1 MELSEEKQFALSHLH
16 IRRKSTRM
24 TLGILLI
31 TALAFALNFISIYSV
46 NGVERSLAD
55 GIEMLNAAQGAAPT
69 DAAVALSAT
78 SQAISDTRMRLL
90 VVGLLIL
97 IISASTAY
105 LMITV
110 GARVVAQEFWIR
122 RMGEGDLDY
131 QPDLGG
137 NDEIAESAA
146 ALEKLRQRSI
156 RVVRLNLV
164 EKLSRD
170 LQAKNEELEGVLAEL
185 RRTQD
190 QIVQRQ
196 KLAELGELTA
206 GVAHEIRNPLNFI
219 KNFSEASGELL
230 QELDETVA
238 ENADKLGN
246 EARALIDEISRDLAD
261 NTARILSHGARADRI
276 IRDMLRLGR
285 GSVEFQSVDINDLLR
300 ERAMLAYRSARSAE
314 PDFPLD
320 IKEELDPNAG
330 EATIVP
336 EDMARVFLNIV
347 GNACYATA
355 EKRNTLSQL
364 GNHSYMPTLWLRTK
378 RSEDSIE
385 IRVRDNGDGIPTDVM
400 EKIFNPFFTTKPA
413 DKGTGLGLSL
423 SNDIVREH
431 GGTITPV
438 SEPGE
443 YTEMIISIPI
453 SRGAVAAD

>member
-1 MELSEEKQFALSHLH
+1 MELSEEKQFAISHLH
-16 IRRKSTRM
+16 IRRKSTQL
-24 TLGILLI
+24 TAGILL
-31 TALAFALNFISIYSV
+31 AVLL
-46 NGVERSLAD
+46 
-55 GIEMLNAAQGAAPT
+55 
-69 DAAVALSAT
+69 AVALIFVGVGAFNDIEASMASDIAVIGSAETSAPTISADALHST
-78 SQAISDTRMRLL
+78 SQAVSAARTRLL
-90 VVGLLIL
+90 VIGALIFV
-97 IISASTAY
+97 IVTFVAY
-105 LMITV
+105 RALTV
-110 GARVVAQEFWIR
+110 GPRVVAQEFWIR

-131 QPDLGG
+131 KPDLGG

-164 EKLSRD
+164 ERLSQD
-170 LQAKNEELEGVLAEL
+170 LQAKNDELEGVLAEL

-190 QIVQRQ
+190 QIVQQQ

-238 ENADKLGN
+238 ENADRLGD
-246 EARALIDEISRDLAD
+246 ESRELIGEISRDLAD

-320 IKEELDPNAG
+320 IREELDPNAG
-330 EATIVP
+330 EAAIVP

-355 EKRNTLSQL
+355 EKRNTLAQF

-378 RSEDSIE
+378 RSDDSIE
-385 IRVRDNGDGIPTDVM
+385 IRVRDNGDGIPPDVM
-400 EKIFNPFFTTKPA
+400 EKIFNPFFTTKPT

-453 SRGAVAAD
+453 SKGAAAAD

>member
-1 MELSEEKQFALSHLH
+1 MELSEEKQFAISHLH
-16 IRRKSTRM
+16 IRRKSTQL
-24 TLGILLI
+24 TAGILL
-31 TALAFALNFISIYSV
+31 AVLL
-46 NGVERSLAD
+46 
-55 GIEMLNAAQGAAPT
+55 
-69 DAAVALSAT
+69 AVALIFVGVGAFNDIEASMARDIAVIGSAETSAPAISADALHST
-78 SQAISDTRMRLL
+78 SQAVSAARTRLL
-90 VVGLLIL
+90 VIGALIFV
-97 IISASTAY
+97 IVTFVAY
-105 LMITV
+105 RALTV
-110 GARVVAQEFWIR
+110 GPRVVAQEFWIR

-131 QPDLGG
+131 KPDLGG

-164 EKLSRD
+164 ERLSQD
-170 LQAKNEELEGVLAEL
+170 LQAKNDELEGVLAEL

-190 QIVQRQ
+190 QIVQQQ

-219 KNFSEASGELL
+219 KNFSEASSELL

-238 ENADKLGN
+238 ENADRLSD
-246 EARALIDEISRDLAD
+246 ESRELIGEISRDLAD

-320 IKEELDPNAG
+320 IREELDPNAG
-330 EATIVP
+330 EAAIVP

-355 EKRNTLSQL
+355 EKRNILSAIWQ
-364 GNHSYMPTLWLRTK
+364 
-378 RSEDSIE
+378 
-385 IRVRDNGDGIPTDVM
+385 
-400 EKIFNPFFTTKPA
+400 PFLHA
-413 DKGTGLGLSL
+413 
-423 SNDIVREH
+423 H
-431 GGTITPV
+431 A
-438 SEPGE
+438 
-443 YTEMIISIPI
+443 M
-453 SRGAVAAD
+453 AADEAKRRLHRDTGAGQRRRYPARCDGKDFQPVLHHQANGQGHRGWG